1 MASAPFQYVWV
12 KSGLVFDI
20 KMFLKFRIMYRIISA
35 NLYGLVVP
43 TLPWPGIFGF
53 VFHYLKWLILLP
65 F

>member
-12 KSGLVFDI
+12 NSGLVFDI

-43 TLPWPGIFGF
+43 TLPWPGILDLYFTT
-53 VFHYLKWLILLP
+53 
-65 F
+65 